1 MRTFTKL
8 MAVALMVIGAI
19 SASAQDDKNK
29 TAGQKYIEE
38 CARDFDNMSL
48 VNPDGSKS
56 AGRAGVERIIIRR
69 GESTR
74 YKKLFEAG
82 KKTRIEIKG
91 VKSATEEELRKGEF
105 IATLKPEKT
114 TTYEIIETTYGGSMQ
129 GVPRYY
135 DMDFKFTV
143 VVVEA
148 EKYDSIIELRSHLN
162 SQQKAIHFKELAGEW
177 VNPFEKAEINKMA
190 KMTPEE
196 RREYKEKLKKKFG
209 KSKK

>member
-1 MRTFTKL
+1 MKKL
-8 MAVALMVIGAI
+8 LKLAIASIMVIGAI

-48 VNPDGSKS
+48 VNPDGSIQGGC
-56 AGRAGVERIIIRR
+56 AGIERAIIRP

-74 YKKLFEAG
+74 YKKLFEVG
-82 KKTRIEIKG
+82 KITRIEIKG

-105 IATLKPEKT
+105 IATLTPEKT
-114 TTYEIIETTYGGSMQ
+114 TTYEIIETTYGGSIQ

-135 DMDFKFTV
+135 DIDRKFTI

-148 EKYDSIIELRSHLN
+148 EKYDSIIELRSLMN
-162 SQQKAIHFKELAGEW
+162 SQQRAIHFRELMGEKVDPW
-177 VNPFEKAEINKMA
+177 EKAIINKLA
-190 KMTPEE
+190 KMSPKE
-196 RREYKEKLKKKFG
+196 RREYEKKLERQYSRMRK
-209 KSKK
+209 

>member
-1 MRTFTKL
+1 MKKL
-8 MAVALMVIGAI
+8 LKLAIASMMIIGAI

-48 VNPDGSKS
+48 VRPDGSIS
-56 AGRAGVERIIIRR
+56 AGCAGIERIIIRR

-82 KKTRIEIKG
+82 KRAKIEIKG

-114 TTYEIIETTYGGSMQ
+114 TTYEIIETIYGGSIQ

-135 DMDFKFTV
+135 DIDFKFTI

-148 EKYDSIIELRSHLN
+148 EKYDSIIELRSHMN
-162 SQQKAIHFKELAGEW
+162 SQQKSIHFRELMGEW

-196 RREYKEKLKKKFG
+196 RAAYKKKLEKKFG
-209 KSKK
+209 GKRK

>member
-1 MRTFTKL
+1 MKRLLKL
-8 MAVALMVIGAI
+8 TIASIMVIGAI

-38 CARDFDNMSL
+38 CARDFDNMSR
-48 VNPDGSKS
+48 VNPDGSQG
-56 AGRAGVERIIIRR
+56 GRAGVERAIIRP

-82 KKTRIEIKG
+82 RISRIEIKG

-114 TTYEIIETTYGGSMQ
+114 TTYEIIETIYSGSIQ

-135 DMDFKFTV
+135 DIDRKFTI

-148 EKYDSIIELRSHLN
+148 EKYDSIIELRSHMN
-162 SQQKAIHFKELAGEW
+162 SQQKSIHFRELMGEW

-196 RREYKEKLKKKFG
+196 RREYKKKLEKKFG
-209 KSKK
+209 GKRK

>member
-1 MRTFTKL
+1 